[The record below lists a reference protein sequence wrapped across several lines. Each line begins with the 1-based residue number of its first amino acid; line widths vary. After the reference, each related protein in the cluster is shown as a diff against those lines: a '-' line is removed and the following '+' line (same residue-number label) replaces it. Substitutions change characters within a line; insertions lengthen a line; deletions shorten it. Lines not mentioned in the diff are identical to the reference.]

1 MIGGTL
7 RLCRMAFVIKADDD
21 GRISWVTP
29 PNERGFHALS
39 DRVRAAIFPTYAQ
52 AEAVIKGLSDPYGR
66 IGVRLSI
73 EAAD

>member
-1 MIGGTL
+1 
-7 RLCRMAFVIKADDD
+7 MAFVIRANDD

-39 DRVRAAIFPTYAQ
+39 DRAGAAVFPTYAE
-52 AEAVIKGLSDPYGR
+52 AEAVMQGLSDPYGR

-73 EAAD
+73 EAAE